1 MGPQL
6 LQREKVHAKLR
17 LYKTGLLQNQVMFEG
32 YIMLVQQLKECI
44 IKESIYFIYNN
55 QTENG
60 VFQPSE
66 NFCFEGLFSG
76 LTIVV
81 GLVIDTRERLTY

>member
-1 MGPQL
+1 
-6 LQREKVHAKLR
+6 
-17 LYKTGLLQNQVMFEG
+17 
-32 YIMLVQQLKECI
+32 MLVQQLKECI
-44 IKESIYFIYNN
+44 IKESIYFIYKN

-66 NFCFEGLFSG
+66 NFCFGGLFSG
-76 LTIVV
+76 LTKVV